1 MNPFITILTL
11 SLIGALIGWITNILA
26 IKLLFKPI
34 LPINILGIKVQGL
47 IPKRREEIAKNIGEI
62 VENELLSLNDV
73 IDNVLTDENIEEV
86 KYILKTR
93 TKEVIA
99 KKVPSIIIAPF
110 KDKICLYVDN
120 IVDEESE
127 GILSEITNRMNDRN
141 ENGQGIRFAEII
153 EEKVN
158 TFELAK
164 IESIIV
170 SIAKKELKHI
180 EVLGGVLGFMI
191 GIVQGIMIL
200 VI

>member
-34 LPINILGIKVQGL
+34 LPINILGIKIQGL

-73 IDNVLTDENIEEV
+73 LDNVLTDENIEEV

-127 GILSEITNRMNDRN
+127 GMISEITNRMNDKN
-141 ENGQGIRFAEII
+141 KNGQGIRFAEII

-158 TFELAK
+158 TFELVK

-170 SIAKKELKHI
+170 SIAKKNLSI
-180 EVLGGVLGFMI
+180 
-191 GIVQGIMIL
+191 
-200 VI
+200 